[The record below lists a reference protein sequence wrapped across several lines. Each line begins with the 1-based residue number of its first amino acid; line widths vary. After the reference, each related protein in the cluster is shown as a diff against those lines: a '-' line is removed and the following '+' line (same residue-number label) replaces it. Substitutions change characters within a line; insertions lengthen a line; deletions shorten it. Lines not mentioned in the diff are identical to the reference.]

1 MLFFEIQRLFKV
13 ISSDVRVRLMA
24 PPFVFASVMFETIFS
39 QNIVSD
45 TIFHEVD
52 RKETLFSI
60 SQKYNINVNDI
71 LELNPKLKNSRLRRR
86 STILIP
92 VFNSIQD
99 VIKIEKDSIEISYNI
114 SKLDSIYSK
123 KRKKNNQ
130 LNLSVL
136 LPFRSAT
143 INYDSINEVE
153 SLFEDRNLYT
163 IALDFYSGILYAVE
177 DLKKLNISVK
187 LNVFDTENSVNKI
200 LEISN
205 NTQIINSDLVIGPL
219 IPRNFETLSNLEF
232 LESIPKVFPLST
244 IPIKIIKG
252 VVLAVTPRNLLR
264 ETMLDYLDKKIDR
277 DENIVIIA
285 DSLNEEIDNRL
296 TKIFPNSIKIKP
308 EFEGY
313 ILPELLDSLLVDSLP
328 NKVIIESEIFTL
340 ISSVISQLNSQIT
353 SERDVRLYT
362 TYRGNQYDDPSI
374 NVKDLGNLGFT
385 YTSISKKIN
394 NDSIS
399 QFESNYINL
408 FGSFPNK
415 DVIRGYDVAKDIILR
430 VLIDNN
436 LNKTVKYDEQLYT
449 ESKFSYKIDSL
460 GGLYNSAI
468 YILKHKDYD
477 LEEIID

>member
-1 MLFFEIQRLFKV
+1 
-13 ISSDVRVRLMA
+13 
-24 PPFVFASVMFETIFS
+24 MFQTIFS

-60 SQKYNINVNDI
+60 SQRYNISVNDI

-92 VFNSIQD
+92 VFNSTQD

-123 KRKKNNQ
+123 KRKKNNR

-136 LPFRSAT
+136 LPFRSAA

-177 DLKKLNISVK
+177 DLKKLDILVE

-205 NTQIINSDLVIGPL
+205 NTKILNSDLIIGPL

-244 IPIKIIKG
+244 IPVKIIEG
-252 VVLAVTPRNLLR
+252 VVQAVTPRILLR
-264 ETMLDYLDKKIDR
+264 ERMLDYLNKKIDR
-277 DENIVIIA
+277 EENIVIIA
-285 DSLNEEIDNRL
+285 DSLNEDIEDKL

-374 NVKDLGNLGFT
+374 NIKDLGNLGFT

-399 QFESNYINL
+399 KFESNYINL

-415 DVIRGYDVAKDIILR
+415 DIIRGYDVTKDILLR

-436 LNKTVKYDEQLYT
+436 INKTVKYNEQAYT
-449 ESKFSYKIDSL
+449 ESKFLYEIDSL
-460 GGLYNSAI
+460 GGLYNSSM

>member
-1 MLFFEIQRLFKV
+1 
-13 ISSDVRVRLMA
+13 
-24 PPFVFASVMFETIFS
+24 MFQTIFS

-177 DLKKLNISVK
+177 DLKKLDILVE

-205 NTQIINSDLVIGPL
+205 NTKILNSDLIIGPL

-244 IPIKIIKG
+244 IPVKIIKG
-252 VVLAVTPRNLLR
+252 VVQAVTPRILLR
-264 ETMLDYLDKKIDR
+264 EKMLDYLNKKIDR
-277 DENIVIIA
+277 EENIVIIA
-285 DSLNEEIDNRL
+285 DSLNEDIEDKL

-353 SERDVRLYT
+353 SERDVRLYS

-374 NVKDLGNLGFT
+374 NIKDLGNLGFT

-399 QFESNYINL
+399 KFESNYINL

-415 DVIRGYDVAKDIILR
+415 DIIRGYDVTKDILLR

-436 LNKTVKYDEQLYT
+436 INKTVKYDEQAYT
-449 ESKFSYKIDSL
+449 ESKFLYKIDSL
-460 GGLYNSAI
+460 GGLYNSSM